1 MKNNLIISGGTGY
14 LGNVLIEYLKKD
26 YNIII
31 LTRKKTKV
39 LNTLNYINWNDDW
52 QRHINSNTI
61 IINLAG
67 KSINCLFTEK
77 NKQQLISSR
86 IKVTKL
92 INTAIIKADNPPL
105 LFINASG
112 ISIYKSNLY
121 KKQDEVNFEYGSGFL
136 SNLSKQWEND
146 FYNIK
151 TPKTRKV
158 AIRLAPVLGKE
169 SHAIK
174 PLKKVVSLGLG
185 GKQGNGKQY
194 FSWIHERDLAKA
206 IEFIIKNNKV
216 EGSINLTSPI
226 AISNSKFM
234 QTFRELMNVKI
245 GIPTPSFLLYLSK
258 YVNKVEPEL
267 ILDSLNIYP
276 KKLLNLGFVFKFDTI
291 EKTLTDILKK

>member
-1 MKNNLIISGGTGY
+1 M
-14 LGNVLIEYLKKD
+14 
-26 YNIII
+26 
-31 LTRKKTKV
+31 
-39 LNTLNYINWNDDW
+39 
-52 QRHINSNTI
+52 
-61 IINLAG
+61 
-67 KSINCLFTEK
+67 
-77 NKQQLISSR
+77 
-86 IKVTKL
+86 
-92 INTAIIKADNPPL
+92 
-105 LFINASG
+105 
-112 ISIYKSNLY
+112 
-121 KKQDEVNFEYGSGFL
+121 
-136 SNLSKQWEND
+136 
-146 FYNIK
+146 
-151 TPKTRKV
+151 
-158 AIRLAPVLGKE
+158 
-169 SHAIK
+169 
-174 PLKKVVSLGLG
+174 VSLGLG